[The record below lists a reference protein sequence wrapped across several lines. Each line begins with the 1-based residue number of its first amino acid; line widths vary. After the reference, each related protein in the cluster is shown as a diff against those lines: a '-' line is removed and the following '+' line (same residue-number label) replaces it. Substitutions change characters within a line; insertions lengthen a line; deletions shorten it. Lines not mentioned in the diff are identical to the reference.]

1 MHLVLGLIAAILPKK
16 QRCMFVG
23 LFLIYQF
30 GQLSMNK
37 RFMPFDLKFKEGNS
51 VEHTINKIGQFSIGF
66 YLGTLM
72 LNLKKKN

>member
-1 MHLVLGLIAAILPKK
+1 
-16 QRCMFVG
+16 
-23 LFLIYQF
+23 
-30 GQLSMNK
+30 MNK
-37 RFMPFDLKFKEGNS
+37 RFMPFDLEFKEGNS